1 MAFATINSTPST
13 NSPAQTSTQIP
24 MIENAFGAE
33 PALKKRIYDA
43 IESTPQYFPL
53 FEDIARYTSSLRTR
67 DANSV
72 QPFQVVQDE
81 PVEPAAKKRKLEN
94 GTRSGTGAAQS
105 LADLK
110 THRALQFYMQDV
122 SFAMPQRKK
131 LTLEVTAGNK
141 YLRARHQTSKEV
153 EFGVP
158 LDRIQHV
165 LCLPVPE
172 KTQRQFNFCIIP
184 QYADGINP
192 PPIGEPATEAIMW
205 TINDGPAKAAFS
217 GHGQQI
223 GNGEGETAESL
234 VRRVLNENLS
244 HIRVVRP
251 DAQEFASAMPEGHR
265 KGEKAYHV
273 KAFRGSKE
281 GYLFFLSTG
290 IFFGYKKPLLFF
302 AFENIDSIFYTS
314 VLQRTFNLNVV
325 ARALGSEETQEF
337 EFSMID
343 QADYSGID
351 TYIKTHALQDASLA
365 EARRAKRY
373 NTNGAKTEEDYEAGD
388 REAEE
393 TELQKAQRELEDQE
407 DEEEEDYDPGSEG
420 ESEGSG
426 SSSEE
431 DPDDD
436 QDDDADG
443 NLVADEL
450 GSEAEDV
457 SED

>member
-13 NSPAQTSTQIP
+13 HTPAQTSTQIP
-24 MIENAFGAE
+24 AIEDAFGAE
-33 PALKKRIYDA
+33 PALKKRIYEA
-43 IESTPQYFPL
+43 IGSTPQHFPL
-53 FEDIARYTSSLRTR
+53 FEDIARYISSLRTR
-67 DANSV
+67 NADFV
-72 QPFQVVQDE
+72 QPTQVVHHE
-81 PVEPAAKKRKLEN
+81 PPAKKRKLED
-94 GTRSGTGAAQS
+94 GTGSGASGAQS
-105 LADLK
+105 LADMK
-110 THRALQFYMQDV
+110 THKALQFYMQDV

-141 YLRARHQTSKEV
+141 YLRARNQTSKEV

-158 LDRIQHV
+158 LDRIQHA

-172 KTQRQFNFCIIP
+172 KTQRQFNFCVIP

-192 PPIGEPATEAIMW
+192 PPNGEPAPETIMW

-234 VRRVLNENLS
+234 VRGVLNENLS
-244 HIRVVRP
+244 HIQVVRP

-302 AFENIDSIFYTS
+302 AFENIDSISYTS

-325 ARALGSEETQEF
+325 ACALASDETQEF

-351 TYIKTHALQDASLA
+351 TYIKTHGLQDASLA

-373 NTNGAKTEEDYEAGD
+373 NINGAKTEENTEAD
-388 REAEE
+388 AQEPEE
-393 TELQKAQRELEDQE
+393 SELQKAQRELEDQE

-431 DPDDD
+431 DSEDD
-436 QDDDADG
+436 QDDADG

-450 GSEAEDV
+450 GSEAEHV
-457 SED
+457 PEDEL

>member
-1 MAFATINSTPST
+1 MAFATINSTPPT
-13 NSPAQTSTQIP
+13 HTPAQISTQIP
-24 MIENAFGAE
+24 TIEDAFGAE

-43 IESTPQYFPL
+43 IGSTPQYFSL

-67 DANSV
+67 NANSV
-72 QPFQVVQDE
+72 QPIQVVRD
-81 PVEPAAKKRKLEN
+81 EPAAKKRKLEN
-94 GTRSGTGAAQS
+94 GTDYGTGGAQS
-105 LADLK
+105 TADLK
-110 THRALQFYMQDV
+110 THKALQFYMQDV
-122 SFAMPQRKK
+122 SFSMPQRKK
-131 LTLEVTAGNK
+131 LTLEITAGNK
-141 YLRARHQTSKEV
+141 YLRARNQTSKEV

-158 LDRIQHV
+158 LDRVQHV

-192 PPIGEPATEAIMW
+192 PPNGVPAPEAIMW

-223 GNGEGETAESL
+223 GNQEGETAEDL
-234 VRRVLNENLS
+234 VRRELNENLS
-244 HIRVVRP
+244 HTQVIRP
-251 DAQEFASAMPEGHR
+251 CAQEFASAMPEGHR
-265 KGEKAYHV
+265 KGEMAYHV

-302 AFENIDSIFYTS
+302 AFENIDSISYTS
-314 VLQRTFNLNVV
+314 VLQRTFNLNIV
-325 ARALGSEETQEF
+325 ARALGSDETQEF

-351 TYIKTHALQDASLA
+351 TYIKTHRLQDASLA

-373 NTNGAKTEEDYEAGD
+373 NINGTKTEENAEAASQ
-388 REAEE
+388 EAEE
-393 TELQKAQRELEDQE
+393 SELQKAQRELEDQE

-431 DPDDD
+431 NSDDD

-443 NLVADEL
+443 NLVAEEL

-457 SED
+457 PEDEL

>member
-1 MAFATINSTPST
+1 MAFATINSTPPT
-13 NSPAQTSTQIP
+13 HTPAQTSIQNP
-24 MIENAFGAE
+24 AIEDAFGAD

-43 IESTPQYFPL
+43 IGSTPQYFPL

-67 DANSV
+67 NAHSV
-72 QPFQVVQDE
+72 QPIQVVHD
-81 PVEPAAKKRKLEN
+81 EPAAKKRKLEN
-94 GTRSGTGAAQS
+94 GSSSGTGGAQS

-110 THRALQFYMQDV
+110 THKAIQFYMQDV

-141 YLRARHQTSKEV
+141 YLRARNQTSKEV

-158 LDRIQHV
+158 LDKIQHA

-184 QYADGINP
+184 QYADGINLP
-192 PPIGEPATEAIMW
+192 PNGEPAAEAIMW

-223 GNGEGETAESL
+223 GIGEGETAESL

-244 HIRVVRP
+244 HIQVVRP

-265 KGEKAYHV
+265 KREKAYHV

-302 AFENIDSIFYTS
+302 AFENIDSISYTS

-325 ARALGSEETQEF
+325 ARALDSDETQEF

-351 TYIKTHALQDASLA
+351 TYIKTHGLQDASLA

-373 NTNGAKTEEDYEAGD
+373 NINGAKTEENVEAD
-388 REAEE
+388 AQEPEE
-393 TELQKAQRELEDQE
+393 SELQKAQRELEDQE
-407 DEEEEDYDPGSEG
+407 EEEEEDYDPGSEG

-431 DPDDD
+431 DSDD
-436 QDDDADG
+436 QDEDADG

-457 SED
+457 PEDEL